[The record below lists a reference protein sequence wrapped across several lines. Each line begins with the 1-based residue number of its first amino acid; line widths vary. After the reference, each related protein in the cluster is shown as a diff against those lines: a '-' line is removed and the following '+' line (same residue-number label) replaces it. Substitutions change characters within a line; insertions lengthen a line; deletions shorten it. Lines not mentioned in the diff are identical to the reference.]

1 MKLAAPIIRPTNR
14 DYEPQL
20 FGRSLSPDTVGALLD
35 AGARGDLAAQSD
47 LFNLMEDTWPRLRA
61 NLQKIKNAIRKLP
74 LNVQPFTPKNGKPSA
89 SAQEKAAF
97 VESAL
102 HLQRGYV
109 DTTRAPLGSA
119 VYELMDAVARG
130 LSVVEID
137 WTTDTTGFVVPVGF
151 RRVPSRYLGINT
163 DGTLALRLD
172 PAALSALTPFAKHPG
187 KFLTGIFQS
196 KSGALGEAAQLRAL
210 APLWLGHMLGWE
222 WLVQKAE
229 LFGTPLRWAN
239 YPTTA
244 TQAEIDAITA
254 ALRNMGT
261 ASWGAFPQGTNLQI
275 MQGTT
280 PGVAGPNDPSERLM
294 GIADRAC
301 DIMLLG
307 QNLSVEHNGQG
318 SRAASEVHREVELDL
333 YETYA
338 EFIVAI
344 LNDQLIPQLI
354 ALNWGSAEEIPY
366 VEVEIPRPG
375 REHDMAARDK
385 TLFAEMGLPVSLQY
399 LYERHKVPSPSPS
412 EALFVPYDVAR
423 QRGDGHA
430 AGVAPELRGGASDR
444 GCPSCGREDS
454 QRHKVPSSS
463 PSEALFIPSH
473 SSPTSSQSHSAKA
486 CACGCGVPIDATSES
501 SAELAARQA
510 AAQAAFPQ
518 QVAEANAADEY
529 LVWDATLDNR
539 TTPLCQGR
547 HGRRW
552 GDGWFSPPP
561 AHYNC
566 RSTLIRVPKAS
577 YQSPET

>member
-1 MKLAAPIIRPTNR
+1 MSPSPIIRPSAR
-14 DYEPQL
+14 DFEPQL
-20 FGRSLSPDTVGALLD
+20 FGRSLSPDAIGELLD

-61 NLQKIKNAIRKLP
+61 NLQKLKNAIRKLP
-74 LNVQPFTPKNGKPSA
+74 LNVQPYTPKNGKPSA
-89 SAQEKAAF
+89 TAQEKAAF

-137 WTTDTTGFVVPVGF
+137 WANDTTGYVVPVGF
-151 RRVPSRYLGINT
+151 RRVPTRYLGIDN
-163 DGTLALRLD
+163 DGTLALRL
-172 PAALSALTPFAKHPG
+172 PVSGFSSQVSTFNSQLVPFAKHPG

-244 TQAEIDAITA
+244 TQVEIDAITS

-280 PGVAGPNDPSERLM
+280 PGVSGPNDPSERLM

-307 QNLSVEHNGQG
+307 QNLSVEHNGEG
-318 SRAASEVHREVELDL
+318 SRAATQVHREVELDL
-333 YETYA
+333 FETYA
-338 EFIVAI
+338 EYIVAV

-354 ALNWGSAEEIPY
+354 AQNWGTADEVPF
-366 VEVEIPRPG
+366 VEVEITRPE
-375 REHDMAARDK
+375 REQEMATRDK
-385 TLFAEMGLPVSLQY
+385 TLFVDMGLPVSLQY
-399 LYERHKVPSPSPS
+399 LYERHKVPSPAPS
-412 EALFVPYDVAR
+412 EALFQPAKPITP
-423 QRGDGHA
+423 
-430 AGVAPELRGGASDR
+430 AP
-444 GCPSCGREDS
+444 PS
-454 QRHKVPSSS
+454 PSSGNRP
-463 PSEALFIPSH
+463 PSAQ
-473 SSPTSSQSHSAKA
+473 TSAA
-486 CACGCGVPIDATSES
+486 CTCGCGTPIDAASES
-501 SAELAARQA
+501 ASSLAGRQA
-510 AAQAAFPQ
+510 AAESAFPQ
-518 QVAEANAADEY
+518 QLAEAEAAGDY
-529 LVWDATLDNR
+529 LVWDAVLDGR
-539 TTPLCQGR
+539 TTEVCLGR
-547 HGRRW
+547 HGHRW

-566 RSTLIRVPKAS
+566 RSSLIRVLKAAYQPPK
-577 YQSPET
+577 

>member
-1 MKLAAPIIRPTNR
+1 MSPSPIIRPTAR
-14 DYEPQL
+14 DFEPQL
-20 FGRSLSPDTVGALLD
+20 FGRSLSPDAIGELLD

-74 LNVQPFTPKNGKPSA
+74 LNVQPYTPKNGQPSA
-89 SAQEKAAF
+89 TAQEKAAF

-137 WTTDTTGFVVPVGF
+137 WANDTTGYVVPVGF
-151 RRVPSRYLGINT
+151 RRVPTRYLGIDT
-163 DGTLALRLD
+163 DGTLALRPNGNNVATSD
-172 PAALSALTPFAKHPG
+172 RKLTPFAKYPG

-244 TQAEIDAITA
+244 TQLEIDAITA

-280 PGVAGPNDPSERLM
+280 PGVSGPNDPSERLM

-307 QNLSVEHNGQG
+307 QNLSVEHNGEG
-318 SRAASEVHREVELDL
+318 SRAATEVHREVELDL
-333 YETYA
+333 FETYA
-338 EFIVAI
+338 EYIVAI

-354 ALNWGSAEEIPY
+354 AQNWGTADEVPF
-366 VEVEIPRPG
+366 VEVEITRPE
-375 REHDMAARDK
+375 REQEMATRDK
-385 TLFAEMGLPVSLQY
+385 TLFVDMGLPVSLQY
-399 LYERHKVPSPSPS
+399 LYERHKVPSPAPS
-412 EALFVPYDVAR
+412 EALFQPAKPTAPSVP
-423 QRGDGHA
+423 A
-430 AGVAPELRGGASDR
+430 ASAPNTT
-444 GCPSCGREDS
+444 
-454 QRHKVPSSS
+454 K
-463 PSEALFIPSH
+463 
-473 SSPTSSQSHSAKA
+473 
-486 CACGCGVPIDATSES
+486 ACGCGCGAPIDATSES
-501 SAELAARQA
+501 ASSLAGRQA
-510 AAQAAFPQ
+510 AAEAAFPQ
-518 QVAEANAADEY
+518 ELAQAEAAGDY
-529 LVWDATLDNR
+529 LVWDAILDGR
-539 TTPLCQGR
+539 TTEVCLGR
-547 HGRRW
+547 HGHRW

-566 RSTLIRVPKAS
+566 RSSLIRVSKAS
-577 YQSPET
+577 YQPPK

>member
-1 MKLAAPIIRPTNR
+1 MRRIACRSKNVSRPTAR
-14 DYEPQL
+14 DFEPQL

-109 DTTRAPLGSA
+109 DTTRAPLGSG

-137 WTTDTTGFVVPVGF
+137 WATDNTGYVVPVGF
-151 RRVPSRYLGINT
+151 RRVPSRYLGINA
-163 DGTLALRLD
+163 DGTLALR
-172 PAALSALTPFAKHPG
+172 PSGSQLSASSSQLVPFAKHPG

-275 MQGTT
+275 LQGTT
-280 PGVAGPNDPSERLM
+280 PGVSGPNDPSERLM

-344 LNDQLIPQLI
+344 INDQLIPQLI
-354 ALNWGSAEEIPY
+354 ALNWGSAEEIPF
-366 VEVEIPRPG
+366 VEVEISRPG
-375 REHDMAARDK
+375 REQDMVARDK
-385 TLFAEMGLPVSLQY
+385 TLFVEMGLPVSLQY
-399 LYERHKVPSPSPS
+399 LYERHKVPTPD
-412 EALFVPYDVAR
+412 E
-423 QRGDGHA
+423 
-430 AGVAPELRGGASDR
+430 GV
-444 GCPSCGREDS
+444 
-454 QRHKVPSSS
+454 
-463 PSEALFIPSH
+463 ALFIPTK
-473 SSPTSSQSHSAKA
+473 PVAQAVPPDTAPATAKA
-486 CACGCGVPIDATSES
+486 CACGCATPIDATSES
-501 SAELAARQA
+501 SAELSARQA
-510 AAQAAFPQ
+510 SAQAAFPQ

-529 LVWDATLDNR
+529 LVWDATLDDR
-539 TTPLCQGR
+539 TTALCQGR

-566 RSTLIRVPKAS
+566 RSTLIRVPKSS
-577 YQSPET
+577 YQSPS

>member
-1 MKLAAPIIRPTNR
+1 MSDSPTPAKLAAPVIRPSAR
-14 DYEPQL
+14 DFEPQL
-20 FGRSLSPDTVGALLD
+20 FGRGLSPDTVAALLD
-35 AGARGDLAAQSD
+35 AGARGDLAAQGD

-109 DTTRAPLGSA
+109 DTTRAPLGSG

-137 WTTDTTGFVVPVGF
+137 WATDSTGYLVPVGF
-151 RRVPSRYLGINT
+151 RRVPSRYLGIDT
-163 DGTLALRLD
+163 DGTLALRL
-172 PAALSALTPFAKHPG
+172 PTSGFSSHVSGFNATLTPFAKHPG

-210 APLWLGHMLGWE
+210 APLWLGFMLGWE

-244 TQAEIDAITA
+244 TQSEIDTITA

-275 MQGTT
+275 LQGTT
-280 PGVAGPNDPSERLM
+280 PGVSGPNDPSERLM

-318 SRAASEVHREVELDL
+318 SRAASAVHREVELDL

-338 EFIVAI
+338 EFVVAI
-344 LNDQLIPQLI
+344 INDQLIPQLI
-354 ALNWGSAEEIPY
+354 ALNWGTAEEIPF
-366 VEVEIPRPG
+366 VEVEISRPG
-375 REHDMAARDK
+375 REQDMAARDK
-385 TLFAEMGLPVSLQY
+385 TLFVEMGLPVSLQY
-399 LYERHKVPSPSPS
+399 LYERHKVPTPDAG
-412 EALFVPYDVAR
+412 EALFTPAKPVAQSVP
-423 QRGDGHA
+423 QN
-430 AGVAPELRGGASDR
+430 APAD
-444 GCPSCGREDS
+444 
-454 QRHKVPSSS
+454 
-463 PSEALFIPSH
+463 
-473 SSPTSSQSHSAKA
+473 AKA
-486 CACGCGVPIDATSES
+486 CACGCGAPIDATSES
-501 SAELAARQA
+501 ASDLAARQSA
-510 AAQAAFPQ
+510 AANALPQ
-518 QVAEANAADEY
+518 QIAEAEAADEY
-529 LVWDATLDNR
+529 LVWEAVLDNR
-539 TTPLCQGR
+539 TTSDCTAR
-547 HGRRW
+547 HGRRY
-552 GDGWFSPPP
+552 GDGWFNPPP
-561 AHYNC
+561 IHYNC
-566 RSTLIRVPKAS
+566 RSTLIRVPKDQ
-577 YQSPET
+577 YQPPD

>member
-1 MKLAAPIIRPTNR
+1 MSDSPTPQKLAAPVIRPSNR

-151 RRVPSRYLGINT
+151 RRVPSRYLGIDT
-163 DGTLALRLD
+163 DGTLALRL
-172 PAALSALTPFAKHPG
+172 PVSGFSSQISAFNQTLTPFAKYPG
-187 KFLTGIFQS
+187 KFLTGVFQS

-244 TQAEIDAITA
+244 TRTEIAAITA
-254 ALRNMGT
+254 ALRDMGT

-275 MQGTT
+275 LQGTT
-280 PGVAGPNDPSERLM
+280 PGVSGPNDPSERLM
-294 GIADRAC
+294 GIADRSC

-307 QNLSVEHNGQG
+307 QNLAVEHNGQG

-354 ALNWGSAEEIPY
+354 ALNWGSAEEIPF
-366 VEVEIPRPG
+366 VEVEIARPG
-375 REHDMAARDK
+375 REQDMAARDK
-385 TLFAEMGLPVSLQY
+385 TLFVEMGLPVSLQY
-399 LYERHKVPSPSPS
+399 LYERHKVPTPDPG
-412 EALFVPYDVAR
+412 EALFTPAKPVA
-423 QRGDGHA
+423 QA
-430 AGVAPELRGGASDR
+430 VTTEPKSAPAD
-444 GCPSCGREDS
+444 
-454 QRHKVPSSS
+454 
-463 PSEALFIPSH
+463 
-473 SSPTSSQSHSAKA
+473 AKA
-486 CACGCGVPIDATSES
+486 CACGCGVPIDAASES
-501 SAELAARQA
+501 SADLSARQA

-518 QVAEANAADEY
+518 LVAEANAADEY
-529 LVWDATLDNR
+529 LVWDATLDDR

-566 RSTLIRVPKAS
+566 RSVLVRVPRAS
-577 YQSPET
+577 YQSPD

>member
-1 MKLAAPIIRPTNR
+1 MSPSPIIRPTAR
-14 DYEPQL
+14 DFEPQL
-20 FGRSLSPDTVGALLD
+20 FGRSLSPDAIGELLD

-74 LNVQPFTPKNGKPSA
+74 LNVQPYTPKNGKPSA
-89 SAQEKAAF
+89 TAQEKAAF

-137 WTTDTTGFVVPVGF
+137 WANDTTGYVVPVGF
-151 RRVPSRYLGINT
+151 RRVPTRYLGIDT
-163 DGTLALRLD
+163 DGTLALR
-172 PAALSALTPFAKHPG
+172 PSGAKRSASSSQLTPFAKHPG

-239 YPTTA
+239 YPATA
-244 TQAEIDAITA
+244 TQVEIDAITS

-280 PGVAGPNDPSERLM
+280 PGVSGPNDPSERLM

-307 QNLSVEHNGQG
+307 QNLSVEHNGEG
-318 SRAASEVHREVELDL
+318 SRAATEVHREVELDL
-333 YETYA
+333 FETYA
-338 EFIVAI
+338 EYIVAI

-354 ALNWGSAEEIPY
+354 AQNWGTADE
-366 VEVEIPRPG
+366 
-375 REHDMAARDK
+375 
-385 TLFAEMGLPVSLQY
+385 
-399 LYERHKVPSPSPS
+399 
-412 EALFVPYDVAR
+412 
-423 QRGDGHA
+423 
-430 AGVAPELRGGASDR
+430 
-444 GCPSCGREDS
+444 
-454 QRHKVPSSS
+454 VPSSKSKS
-463 PSEALFIPSH
+463 PAPSV
-473 SSPTSSQSHSAKA
+473 SRKWPLATKPCLWTWACPSPCNTFTNATKSRRPPQAKPCFNRPNPPPHQCQRPLRPTPPRPA
-486 CACGCGVPIDATSES
+486 
-501 SAELAARQA
+501 
-510 AAQAAFPQ
+510 
-518 QVAEANAADEY
+518 VADVVRPSMPPA
-529 LVWDATLDNR
+529 
-539 TTPLCQGR
+539 
-547 HGRRW
+547 
-552 GDGWFSPPP
+552 SPPHP
-561 AHYNC
+561 SPVAKPPLWQP
-566 RSTLIRVPKAS
+566 SPKN
-577 YQSPET
+577 

>member
-1 MKLAAPIIRPTNR
+1 MSDSPSPAKLAAPVIRSSAR
-14 DYEPQL
+14 DFEPQL
-20 FGRSLSPDTVGALLD
+20 FGRCLSPDAVGALLD

-109 DTTRAPLGSA
+109 DTTRAPLGSG

-137 WTTDTTGFVVPVGF
+137 WATDSTGYVVPVGF
-151 RRVPSRYLGINT
+151 RRVPSRYLGIAT

-172 PAALSALTPFAKHPG
+172 PAAFSTLTPFAKHPG
-187 KFLTGIFQS
+187 KFLTGVFQS

-275 MQGTT
+275 LQGTT
-280 PGVAGPNDPSERLM
+280 PGVSGPNDPSERLM

-344 LNDQLIPQLI
+344 INDQLIPQLI
-354 ALNWGSAEEIPY
+354 ALNWGSAGEIPF
-366 VEVEIPRPG
+366 VEVEISRPG
-375 REHDMAARDK
+375 REQDMVARDK
-385 TLFAEMGLPVSLQY
+385 TLFVEMGLPVSLQY
-399 LYERHKVPSPSPS
+399 LYERHKVPTPDSG
-412 EALFVPYDVAR
+412 EALFTPAKPVAQAVPTE
-423 QRGDGHA
+423 QKP
-430 AGVAPELRGGASDR
+430 APAD
-444 GCPSCGREDS
+444 
-454 QRHKVPSSS
+454 
-463 PSEALFIPSH
+463 
-473 SSPTSSQSHSAKA
+473 AKA
-486 CACGCGVPIDATSES
+486 CACGCATPIDATSES
-501 SAELAARQA
+501 SGELSARQA

-552 GDGWFSPPP
+552 GDGWFLPPP
-561 AHYNC
+561 VHYNC
-566 RSTLIRVPKAS
+566 RSVLIRVPKAN
-577 YQSPET
+577 YQPPS

>member
-1 MKLAAPIIRPTNR
+1 MSDSPSPAKLAAPVIRPSAR
-14 DYEPQL
+14 DFEPQL
-20 FGRSLSPDTVGALLD
+20 FGRCLSPDAVGALLD

-74 LNVQPFTPKNGKPSA
+74 LNVQPYTPKNGKPSA

-109 DTTRAPLGSA
+109 DTTRAPLGSG

-137 WTTDTTGFVVPVGF
+137 WATDSTGYVVPVGF

-172 PAALSALTPFAKHPG
+172 SAAFATLTPFAKHPG

-275 MQGTT
+275 LQGTT
-280 PGVAGPNDPSERLM
+280 PGVSGPNDPSERLM

-344 LNDQLIPQLI
+344 INDQLIPQLI
-354 ALNWGSAEEIPY
+354 ALNWGSAEEIPF

-375 REHDMAARDK
+375 REQDMAARDK
-385 TLFAEMGLPVSLQY
+385 ILFVEMGLPVSLQY
-399 LYERHKVPSPSPS
+399 LYERHKVPTPEAG
-412 EALFVPYDVAR
+412 EALFQPAKPIAKAVPTNP
-423 QRGDGHA
+423 
-430 AGVAPELRGGASDR
+430 APAE
-444 GCPSCGREDS
+444 
-454 QRHKVPSSS
+454 
-463 PSEALFIPSH
+463 
-473 SSPTSSQSHSAKA
+473 AKA
-486 CACGCGVPIDATSES
+486 CACGCGIPIEATSES
-501 SAELAARQA
+501 SAELGARQA
-510 AAQAAFPQ
+510 AAQSAFP
-518 QVAEANAADEY
+518 AELRAAEAADEY

-539 TTPLCQGR
+539 TTALCQGR

-552 GDGWFSPPP
+552 GDGWFVPPP

-566 RSTLIRVPKAS
+566 RSTLKRVPKAS
-577 YQSPET
+577 YKSPDAPPSDQ

>member
-1 MKLAAPIIRPTNR
+1 MSDSSPPAKLAAPVIRPSSR
-14 DYEPQL
+14 DFEPQL
-20 FGRSLSPDTVGALLD
+20 FGRSLSPDTVGALLQ

-74 LNVQPFTPKNGKPSA
+74 LNVQPFTAKNGKPSA

-137 WTTDTTGFVVPVGF
+137 WASDRSGYVVPVGF
-151 RRVPSRYLGINT
+151 RRVPARYLGIDT
-163 DGTLALRLD
+163 GGALALRLD
-172 PAALSALTPFAKHPG
+172 PAAFATLTPFSRYPG
-187 KFLTGIFQS
+187 KFLSGVFRS

-254 ALRNMGT
+254 SLRNMGT
-261 ASWGAFPQGTNLQI
+261 ASWGAFPQGTDLQI
-275 MQGTT
+275 LQGNT

-294 GIADRAC
+294 HIADRAC

-307 QNLSVEHNGQG
+307 QNLTTEQNGQG

-338 EFIVAI
+338 EFIVSVI
-344 LNDQLIPQLI
+344 NDQLIPQLI
-354 ALNWGSAEEIPY
+354 ALNWGSAEEIPF

-375 REHDMAARDK
+375 REQDMTARDK
-385 TLFAEMGLPVSLQY
+385 TLFVDMGLPVSLQY

-412 EALFVPYDVAR
+412 EALF
-423 QRGDGHA
+423 
-430 AGVAPELRGGASDR
+430 
-444 GCPSCGREDS
+444 
-454 QRHKVPSSS
+454 
-463 PSEALFIPSH
+463 IPSH
-473 SSPTSSQSHSAKA
+473 SSPAPDTSHSAQA
-486 CACGCGVPIDATSES
+486 CACGCGAPINAASES
-501 SAELAARQA
+501 AQDLAARQA

-518 QVAEANAADEY
+518 QIAEADEAGDY

-539 TTPLCQGR
+539 TTPLCEGR

-566 RSTLIRVPKAS
+566 RSTLIRVPKTL
-577 YQSPET
+577 YK

>member
-1 MKLAAPIIRPTNR
+1 MSPSPIIRPTAR
-14 DYEPQL
+14 DFEPQL
-20 FGRSLSPDTVGALLD
+20 FGRSLSPDAIGELLD
-35 AGARGDLAAQSD
+35 SGARGDLAAQSD

-61 NLQKIKNAIRKLP
+61 NLQKLKNAIRKLP
-74 LNVQPFTPKNGKPSA
+74 LNVQPYTPKNGKPSA
-89 SAQEKAAF
+89 TAQEKAAF

-137 WTTDTTGFVVPVGF
+137 WTNDTAGYVVPVGF
-151 RRVPSRYLGINT
+151 RRVPTRYLGIDT
-163 DGTLALRLD
+163 DGTLALRLNGNNVATSD
-172 PAALSALTPFAKHPG
+172 RKLTPFAKHPG

-239 YPTTA
+239 YPATA
-244 TQAEIDAITA
+244 TQLEIDAITS

-280 PGVAGPNDPSERLM
+280 PGVSGPNDPSERLM

-307 QNLSVEHNGQG
+307 QNLSVEHNGEG
-318 SRAASEVHREVELDL
+318 SRAATQVHREVELDL
-333 YETYA
+333 FETYA
-338 EFIVAI
+338 EYIVAV

-354 ALNWGSAEEIPY
+354 AQNWGTADEVPF
-366 VEVEIPRPG
+366 VEVEITRPE
-375 REHDMAARDK
+375 REQEMATRDK
-385 TLFAEMGLPVSLQY
+385 TLFVDMGLPVSLQY
-399 LYERHKVPSPSPS
+399 LYERHKVPSPAPS
-412 EALFVPYDVAR
+412 EALFQPAKPI
-423 QRGDGHA
+423 
-430 AGVAPELRGGASDR
+430 APL
-444 GCPSCGREDS
+444 
-454 QRHKVPSSS
+454 V
-463 PSEALFIPSH
+463 
-473 SSPTSSQSHSAKA
+473 PTSSVPPAKSKP
-486 CACGCGVPIDATSES
+486 CACGCGDPIDAASES
-501 SAELAARQA
+501 AASLAGRQA
-510 AAQAAFPQ
+510 AAESAFPAQ
-518 QVAEANAADEY
+518 LAQAEAAGDY
-529 LVWDATLDNR
+529 LVWDAVLDGR
-539 TTPLCQGR
+539 TTEICLGR
-547 HGRRW
+547 HGHRW

-566 RSTLIRVPKAS
+566 RSSLIRVPKAS
-577 YQSPET
+577 YQPPK

>member
-1 MKLAAPIIRPTNR
+1 MSDLNTPAKLAAPVIRPSNR

-172 PAALSALTPFAKHPG
+172 PAALSPLTPFAKHPG

-275 MQGTT
+275 LQGTT

-333 YETYA
+333 FETYA
-338 EFIVAI
+338 EFIVAV

-354 ALNWGSAEEIPY
+354 ALNWGSAEEIPF
-366 VEVEIPRPG
+366 VEVEISRPG
-375 REHDMAARDK
+375 REQDMAARDK
-385 TLFAEMGLPVSLQY
+385 TLFVEMGLPVSLQY
-399 LYERHKVPSPSPS
+399 LYERHKVPTPDAD
-412 EALFVPYDVAR
+412 EALFKPAKPVAQAVPTE
-423 QRGDGHA
+423 QKP
-430 AGVAPELRGGASDR
+430 APAD
-444 GCPSCGREDS
+444 
-454 QRHKVPSSS
+454 
-463 PSEALFIPSH
+463 
-473 SSPTSSQSHSAKA
+473 AKA

-501 SAELAARQA
+501 SAELSARQA

-566 RSTLIRVPKAS
+566 RSVLIRVPKTG
-577 YQSPET
+577 YQSPD

>member
-1 MKLAAPIIRPTNR
+1 MSSPSPSNLAKPIIRPSAR

-20 FGRSLSPDTVGALLD
+20 FGRGLSPDTVGALLD
-35 AGARGDLAAQSD
+35 AGAHGDLAAQGD

-61 NLQKIKNAIRKLP
+61 NLQKIKNTIRKLP
-74 LNVQPFTPKNGKPSA
+74 LNVQPFTPKNGKPSV

-102 HLQRGYV
+102 HLQRGYS

-130 LSVVEID
+130 LSVVELD
-137 WTTDTTGFVVPVGF
+137 WKTDAAGFLVPVNF
-151 RRVPSRYLGINT
+151 RRVPSRYLGIDT
-163 DGTLALRLD
+163 DGTLALRLSGGSQ
-172 PAALSALTPFAKHPG
+172 LSALNAQLVSFANYPG
-187 KFLTGIFQS
+187 KFLTGVFQS
-196 KSGALGEAAQLRAL
+196 KSGALGESAQLRAL

-280 PGVAGPNDPSERLM
+280 SGVSGPNDPSERLM
-294 GIADRAC
+294 AVADRAC

-307 QNLSVEHNGQG
+307 QNLSTEQNGQG
-318 SRAASEVHREVELDL
+318 SRAATEVHREVELDL
-333 YETYA
+333 YESYA

-344 LNDQLIPQLI
+344 INDQLIPQLI
-354 ALNWGSAEEIPY
+354 ALNWGAAEEIPF
-366 VEVEIPRPG
+366 VDVEISRPT
-375 REHDMAARDK
+375 RDQEMAARDK
-385 TLFAEMGLPVSLQY
+385 TLFVDMGLPVSHQY
-399 LYERHKVPSPSPS
+399 LYERHKIPSP
-412 EALFVPYDVAR
+412 
-423 QRGDGHA
+423 
-430 AGVAPELRGGASDR
+430 
-444 GCPSCGREDS
+444 
-454 QRHKVPSSS
+454 S

-473 SSPTSSQSHSAKA
+473 SSPSSSGSPSAPASTKA
-486 CACGCGVPIDATSES
+486 CACGCSVPIEATSES

-510 AAQAAFPQ
+510 AAQASFPEQ
-518 QVAEANAADEY
+518 LAEADAAGDY
-529 LVWDATLDNR
+529 LVWDATLDAV

-566 RSTLIRVPKAS
+566 RSTLIRVPKDS
-577 YQSPET
+577 YQAPS

>member
-1 MKLAAPIIRPTNR
+1 MSDTPTPQKLAAPVIRPSNR

-137 WTTDTTGFVVPVGF
+137 WATDSTGYIVPVGF

-172 PAALSALTPFAKHPG
+172 PAAFAALTPFAKYPG

-244 TQAEIDAITA
+244 TQAEIDAITS

-275 MQGTT
+275 IQGTT

-333 YETYA
+333 FETYA
-338 EFIVAI
+338 EFIVAV

-354 ALNWGSAEEIPY
+354 ALNWGSAEEIPF
-366 VEVEIPRPG
+366 VEVEISRPG
-375 REHDMAARDK
+375 REQDMAARDK
-385 TLFAEMGLPVSLQY
+385 TLFVEMGLPVSLQY
-399 LYERHKVPSPSPS
+399 LYERHHVPAPQ
-412 EALFVPYDVAR
+412 AGDDLFIPYDGAR
-423 QRGDGHA
+423 QRGDGRTDGA
-430 AGVAPELRGGASDR
+430 APELRGGASQS
-444 GCPSCGREDS
+444 GCPHSGREDS
-454 QRHKVPSSS
+454 QRHKVP
-463 PSEALFIPSH
+463 EHF
-473 SSPTSSQSHSAKA
+473 QSA
-486 CACGCGVPIDATSES
+486 CACGCATPIDATSES
-501 SAELAARQA
+501 SAELSARQA

-539 TTPLCQGR
+539 TTPLCEGR

-566 RSTLIRVPKAS
+566 RSVLIRVPKAG
-577 YQSPET
+577 YQSPD

>member
-1 MKLAAPIIRPTNR
+1 MSDSPSPAKLAAPVIRPSAR
-14 DYEPQL
+14 DFEPQL
-20 FGRSLSPDTVGALLD
+20 FGRCLSPDAVGALLD

-109 DTTRAPLGSA
+109 DTTRAPLGSG

-137 WTTDTTGFVVPVGF
+137 WATDSTGYVVPVGF

-172 PAALSALTPFAKHPG
+172 PAAFSTLTPFAKHPG

-244 TQAEIDAITA
+244 TQAEIDIITS

-275 MQGTT
+275 LQGTT
-280 PGVAGPNDPSERLM
+280 PGVSGPNDPSERLM

-344 LNDQLIPQLI
+344 INDQLIPQLI
-354 ALNWGSAEEIPY
+354 ALNWGSAEEIPF

-375 REHDMAARDK
+375 REQDMVARDK
-385 TLFAEMGLPVSLQY
+385 TLFVEMGLPVSLQY
-399 LYERHKVPSPSPS
+399 LYERHKVPTP
-412 EALFVPYDVAR
+412 D
-423 QRGDGHA
+423 
-430 AGVAPELRGGASDR
+430 AG
-444 GCPSCGREDS
+444 
-454 QRHKVPSSS
+454 
-463 PSEALFIPSH
+463 EALFIPSH
-473 SSPTSSQSHSAKA
+473 SSPPSPQSHSAKA
-486 CACGCGVPIDATSES
+486 CACGCATPIDATSES
-501 SAELAARQA
+501 SAELGARQA

-566 RSTLIRVPKAS
+566 RSVLIRVPKAS
-577 YQSPET
+577 YQSPD

>member
-1 MKLAAPIIRPTNR
+1 
-14 DYEPQL
+14 
-20 FGRSLSPDTVGALLD
+20 
-35 AGARGDLAAQSD
+35 
-47 LFNLMEDTWPRLRA
+47 
-61 NLQKIKNAIRKLP
+61 
-74 LNVQPFTPKNGKPSA
+74 
-89 SAQEKAAF
+89 
-97 VESAL
+97 
-102 HLQRGYV
+102 V

-137 WTTDTTGFVVPVGF
+137 WANDTTGYVVPVGF
-151 RRVPSRYLGINT
+151 RRVPTRHLGIDT
-163 DGTLALRLD
+163 DGTLALRPNGNNVATSD
-172 PAALSALTPFAKHPG
+172 RKLTPFAKYPG

-244 TQAEIDAITA
+244 TQLEIDAITS

-280 PGVAGPNDPSERLM
+280 PGVSGPNDPSERLM

-307 QNLSVEHNGQG
+307 QNLSVEHNGEG
-318 SRAASEVHREVELDL
+318 SRAATEVHREVELDL
-333 YETYA
+333 FETYA
-338 EFIVAI
+338 EYIVAI

-354 ALNWGSAEEIPY
+354 AQNWGTADEVPF
-366 VEVEIPRPG
+366 VEVEITRPE
-375 REHDMAARDK
+375 REQEMATRDK
-385 TLFAEMGLPVSLQY
+385 TLFVDMGLPVSLQY
-399 LYERHKVPSPSPS
+399 LYERHKIPSPSPTES
-412 EALFVPYDVAR
+412 LFIPCDVAR

-430 AGVAPELRGGASDR
+430 AGVAPELRAGASQR
-444 GCPSCGREDS
+444 GCLHSGRDDS
-454 QRHKVPSSS
+454 QRHKVPSPA
-463 PSEALFIPSH
+463 PSEALFQPAKSTAPSP
-473 SSPTSSQSHSAKA
+473 SNPTSDLRPQTSSATPPA
-486 CACGCGVPIDATSES
+486 TAMACGCGCGAPIDAASETAAS
-501 SAELAARQA
+501 LAGRQA
-510 AAQAAFPQ
+510 AAESAFPAQ
-518 QVAEANAADEY
+518 LAQAEAAGDY
-529 LVWDATLDNR
+529 LVWDAVLDGR
-539 TTPLCQGR
+539 TTAVCLGR
-547 HGRRW
+547 HGHRW

-566 RSTLIRVPKAS
+566 RSTLIRVPKAA
-577 YQSPET
+577 YQPPK

>member
-1 MKLAAPIIRPTNR
+1 MSPSPIIRPTAR
-14 DYEPQL
+14 DFEPQL
-20 FGRSLSPDTVGALLD
+20 FGRSLSPDAIGELLD

-74 LNVQPFTPKNGKPSA
+74 LNVQPYTPKNGKPSA
-89 SAQEKAAF
+89 TAQEKAAF

-137 WTTDTTGFVVPVGF
+137 WENDTAGYVVPVGF
-151 RRVPSRYLGINT
+151 RRVPTRYLGIDT
-163 DGTLALRLD
+163 DGTLALR
-172 PAALSALTPFAKHPG
+172 PSGSKLSASSSQLTPFAKHPG

-244 TQAEIDAITA
+244 TQLEIDAITS

-280 PGVAGPNDPSERLM
+280 PGVSGPNDPSERLM

-307 QNLSVEHNGQG
+307 QNLSVEHNGEG
-318 SRAASEVHREVELDL
+318 SRAATEVHREVELDL
-333 YETYA
+333 FETYA
-338 EFIVAI
+338 EYIVAI

-354 ALNWGSAEEIPY
+354 AQNWGTADEVPF
-366 VEVEIPRPG
+366 VEVEITRPE
-375 REHDMAARDK
+375 REQEMATRDK
-385 TLFAEMGLPVSLQY
+385 TLFVDMGLPVSLQY
-399 LYERHKVPSPSPS
+399 LYERHKVPSPAPS
-412 EALFVPYDVAR
+412 EALFQPAKPITP
-423 QRGDGHA
+423 
-430 AGVAPELRGGASDR
+430 AP
-444 GCPSCGREDS
+444 P
-454 QRHKVPSSS
+454 
-463 PSEALFIPSH
+463 
-473 SSPTSSQSHSAKA
+473 SPTSAHRPPAAPTSAT
-486 CACGCGVPIDATSES
+486 CACGCGTPIDATSES
-501 SAELAARQA
+501 ASSLAGRQA
-510 AAQAAFPQ
+510 AAEAAFPQ
-518 QVAEANAADEY
+518 ELAQAEAAGDY
-529 LVWDATLDNR
+529 LVWDAILDGR
-539 TTPLCQGR
+539 TTEVCLGR
-547 HGRRW
+547 HGHRW

-566 RSTLIRVPKAS
+566 RSSLIRVPKAS
-577 YQSPET
+577 YQPPK

>member
-1 MKLAAPIIRPTNR
+1 MSDSPTPAKLAAPVIRPSNR

-151 RRVPSRYLGINT
+151 RRVPPRYLGINT

-172 PAALSALTPFAKHPG
+172 PAAFAALTPFSKHPG
-187 KFLTGIFQS
+187 KFLTGVFQS

-275 MQGTT
+275 LQGTT
-280 PGVAGPNDPSERLM
+280 PGVSGPNDPSERLM

-307 QNLSVEHNGQG
+307 QNLAVEQNGQG

-333 YETYA
+333 FETYA

-354 ALNWGSAEEIPY
+354 ALNWGSAEEIPF
-366 VEVEIPRPG
+366 VEVEISRPG
-375 REHDMAARDK
+375 REQDMAARDK
-385 TLFAEMGLPVSLQY
+385 TLFVEMGLPVSLQY
-399 LYERHKVPSPSPS
+399 LYERHKVPTPEAG
-412 EALFVPYDVAR
+412 EALFKPAKP
-423 QRGDGHA
+423 
-430 AGVAPELRGGASDR
+430 VAPSMPLEQKPDPA
-444 GCPSCGREDS
+444 
-454 QRHKVPSSS
+454 
-463 PSEALFIPSH
+463 
-473 SSPTSSQSHSAKA
+473 TAKF
-486 CACGCGVPIDATSES
+486 CACGCGVPINATSES
-501 SAELAARQA
+501 AAELAARQA
-510 AAQAAFPQ
+510 AAASALPGQLAA
-518 QVAEANAADEY
+518 AEAADEY
-529 LVWDATLDNR
+529 LVWQSVLDNR
-539 TTPLCQGR
+539 TTSDCSAR
-547 HGRRW
+547 HGHRYD
-552 GDGWFSPPP
+552 DGWTNPPP
-561 AHYNC
+561 IHYNC

-577 YQSPET
+577 YQSPSDVSAGDT

>member
-1 MKLAAPIIRPTNR
+1 MSPSPIIRPTAR
-14 DYEPQL
+14 DFEPQL
-20 FGRSLSPDTVGALLD
+20 FGRSLSPDAIGELLD

-61 NLQKIKNAIRKLP
+61 NLQKLKNAIRKLP
-74 LNVQPFTPKNGKPSA
+74 LNVQPYTPKNGKPSA
-89 SAQEKAAF
+89 TAQEKAAF

-137 WTTDTTGFVVPVGF
+137 WATDTTGYVVPVGF
-151 RRVPSRYLGINT
+151 RRVPTRYLGIDT
-163 DGTLALRLD
+163 DGTLALRL
-172 PAALSALTPFAKHPG
+172 PVSGFSSQVSAFNSQLVPFAKHPG

-244 TQAEIDAITA
+244 TQVEIDAITS

-280 PGVAGPNDPSERLM
+280 PGVSGPNDPSERLM

-307 QNLSVEHNGQG
+307 QNLSVEHNGEG
-318 SRAASEVHREVELDL
+318 SRAATQVHREVELDL
-333 YETYA
+333 FETYA
-338 EFIVAI
+338 EYIVAV

-354 ALNWGSAEEIPY
+354 AQNWGTADEVPF
-366 VEVEIPRPG
+366 VEVEITRPE
-375 REHDMAARDK
+375 REQEMATRDK
-385 TLFAEMGLPVSLQY
+385 TLFVDMGLPVSLQY
-399 LYERHKVPSPSPS
+399 LYERHKVPSPAPS
-412 EALFVPYDVAR
+412 EALFQPAKPIAPLVP
-423 QRGDGHA
+423 
-430 AGVAPELRGGASDR
+430 
-444 GCPSCGREDS
+444 
-454 QRHKVPSSS
+454 PSSV
-463 PSEALFIPSH
+463 PPA
-473 SSPTSSQSHSAKA
+473 TAKT
-486 CACGCGVPIDATSES
+486 CACGCGDPIDAASES
-501 SAELAARQA
+501 AASLAGRQA
-510 AAQAAFPQ
+510 AAESAFPAQ
-518 QVAEANAADEY
+518 LAQAEAAGDY
-529 LVWDATLDNR
+529 LVWDAVLDGR
-539 TTPLCQGR
+539 TTEVCLGR
-547 HGRRW
+547 HGHRW

-566 RSTLIRVPKAS
+566 RSSLIRVPKAA
-577 YQSPET
+577 YQPPK

>member
-1 MKLAAPIIRPTNR
+1 MSDSPSPAKLAAPVIRPSAR
-14 DYEPQL
+14 DFEPQL
-20 FGRSLSPDTVGALLD
+20 FGRCLSPDAVGALLD

-172 PAALSALTPFAKHPG
+172 PAAFSTLTPFAKHPG
-187 KFLTGIFQS
+187 KFLTGVFQS

-275 MQGTT
+275 LQGTT
-280 PGVAGPNDPSERLM
+280 PGVSGPNDPSERLM

-333 YETYA
+333 FETYA

-354 ALNWGSAEEIPY
+354 ALNWGSAEEIPF
-366 VEVEIPRPG
+366 VEVEISRPG
-375 REHDMAARDK
+375 REQDMAARDK
-385 TLFAEMGLPVSLQY
+385 TLFVEMGLPVSLQY
-399 LYERHKVPSPSPS
+399 LYERHKVPTP
-412 EALFVPYDVAR
+412 D
-423 QRGDGHA
+423 
-430 AGVAPELRGGASDR
+430 AGV
-444 GCPSCGREDS
+444 
-454 QRHKVPSSS
+454 
-463 PSEALFIPSH
+463 ALFIPTK
-473 SSPTSSQSHSAKA
+473 PVAKA
-486 CACGCGVPIDATSES
+486 VPPETAPATAKSCACGCATPIDATSES
-501 SAELAARQA
+501 SAELSARQA

-566 RSTLIRVPKAS
+566 RSVLIRVPKAS
-577 YQSPET
+577 YQSPD

>member
-1 MKLAAPIIRPTNR
+1 MSDSPNPQKLAAPVIRPTNR

-61 NLQKIKNAIRKLP
+61 NLQNIKNAIRKLP

-137 WTTDTTGFVVPVGF
+137 WTTDSTGFVVPVGF

-172 PAALSALTPFAKHPG
+172 PAALSKLTPFAKYPG
-187 KFLTGIFQS
+187 KFLTGVFQS

-275 MQGTT
+275 LQGTT
-280 PGVAGPNDPSERLM
+280 PGVSGPNDPSERLM
-294 GIADRAC
+294 GIADRSC

-333 YETYA
+333 FETYA
-338 EFIVAI
+338 EFIVAV

-354 ALNWGSAEEIPY
+354 ALNWGSAEEIPF
-366 VEVEIPRPG
+366 VEVEISRPG
-375 REHDMAARDK
+375 REQDMAARDK
-385 TLFAEMGLPVSLQY
+385 TLFVEMGLPVSLQY
-399 LYERHKVPSPSPS
+399 LYERHHVPAPQS
-412 EALFVPYDVAR
+412 
-423 QRGDGHA
+423 GD
-430 AGVAPELRGGASDR
+430 DI
-444 GCPSCGREDS
+444 
-454 QRHKVPSSS
+454 
-463 PSEALFIPSH
+463 FIPSH
-473 SSPTSSQSHSAKA
+473 SSPTSHQSHSAKA
-486 CACGCGVPIDATSES
+486 CACGCTDALSASSES
-501 SAELAARQA
+501 AQELSARQA

-566 RSTLIRVPKAS
+566 RSVLIRVPKAS
-577 YQSPET
+577 YQAPT

>member
-1 MKLAAPIIRPTNR
+1 MSDSPTPAKLAAPVIRPSAR
-14 DYEPQL
+14 DFEPQL
-20 FGRSLSPDTVGALLD
+20 FGRSLSPDAVGALLD
-35 AGARGDLAAQSD
+35 AGARGDLASQSD
-47 LFNLMEDTWPRLRA
+47 LFNLMEDSWPRLRA
-61 NLQKIKNAIRKLP
+61 NLQKIKNTIRKLP

-109 DTTRAPLGSA
+109 DTSRAPLGSA

-130 LSVVEID
+130 LSVIEIT
-137 WTTDTTGFVVPVGF
+137 WANDTAGFLVPVGF
-151 RRVPSRYLGINT
+151 RRVPSRHLGIDT

-172 PAALSALTPFAKHPG
+172 PAALSTLTPFAKHPG
-187 KFLTGIFQS
+187 KFLIGVFQS

-244 TQAEIDAITA
+244 TQSEIDAITA

-275 MQGTT
+275 LQGTT

-318 SRAASEVHREVELDL
+318 SRAATEVHREVELDL
-333 YETYA
+333 FETYA

-354 ALNWGSAEEIPY
+354 ALNWGSTDEVPF
-366 VEVEIPRPG
+366 VEVEITRPG
-375 REHDMAARDK
+375 REQEMAARDK
-385 TLFAEMGLPVSLQY
+385 TLFVEMGLPVSLQY

-412 EALFVPYDVAR
+412 EALF
-423 QRGDGHA
+423 
-430 AGVAPELRGGASDR
+430 
-444 GCPSCGREDS
+444 
-454 QRHKVPSSS
+454 
-463 PSEALFIPSH
+463 IPSH
-473 SSPTSSQSHSAKA
+473 SSTTPHQSHSAKA
-486 CACGCGVPIDATSES
+486 CACGYDGPIDAASES

-510 AAQAAFPQ
+510 AAQSAFPQ
-518 QVAEANAADEY
+518 QLAAANAADEY
-529 LVWDATLDNR
+529 LIWDATLDDR
-539 TTPLCQGR
+539 TTALCQGR

-566 RSTLIRVPKAS
+566 RSVLIRVPKTS
-577 YQSPET
+577 YQPPSA

>member
-1 MKLAAPIIRPTNR
+1 MSDSPTPAQLAAPVIRPSAR

-20 FGRSLSPDTVGALLD
+20 FGRGLSPETVGALLD
-35 AGARGDLAAQSD
+35 SGARGDLAAQSD
-47 LFNLMEDTWPRLRA
+47 LFNFMEDTWPRLRA
-61 NLQKIKNAIRKLP
+61 NLQKIKSAIRKLP
-74 LNVQPFTPKNGKPSA
+74 LNVQPFSPKNGKPSA

-130 LSVVEID
+130 LSVVEIN

-151 RRVPSRYLGINT
+151 RRVPTRYLGIDT
-163 DGTLALRLD
+163 DGTLALRLSRD
-172 PAALSALTPFAKHPG
+172 SQLSTLSSQLVPFSRHPG
-187 KFLTGIFQS
+187 KFLTGVFQS

-244 TQAEIDAITA
+244 TQPEIDAITN

-261 ASWGAFPQGTNLQI
+261 ASWGAFPQGCNLQI
-275 MQGTT
+275 LQGTT
-280 PGVAGPNDPSERLM
+280 PGVSGPNDPSERLM

-307 QNLSVEHNGQG
+307 QNLSTEQNGEG
-318 SRAASEVHREVELDL
+318 SRAATEVHREVELDL

-354 ALNWGSAEEIPY
+354 ALNWGRAEEIPF

-375 REHDMAARDK
+375 HEQDMAARDK
-385 TLFAEMGLPVSLQY
+385 VLFVEMGLPVSLQF
-399 LYERHKVPSPSPS
+399 LYERHKVPTPDPT
-412 EALFVPYDVAR
+412 EILFHP
-423 QRGDGHA
+423 
-430 AGVAPELRGGASDR
+430 VAPVASA
-444 GCPSCGREDS
+444 
-454 QRHKVPSSS
+454 VP
-463 PSEALFIPSH
+463 PA
-473 SSPTSSQSHSAKA
+473 TAKA
-486 CACGCGVPIDATSES
+486 CACGCAAPIDAASES
-501 SAELAARQA
+501 AAALAARQQANNDSFPRQLA
-510 AAQAAFPQ
+510 AA
-518 QVAEANAADEY
+518 EGANEY
-529 LVWDATLDNR
+529 LVWDATLDDV
-539 TTPLCQGR
+539 TTALCQGR

-552 GDGWFSPPP
+552 GDGWFAPPP

-566 RSTLIRVPKAS
+566 RSTLIRVPKTS
-577 YQSPET
+577 YSPPL